1 MSRPRKSAPLPAP
14 FDRALFR
21 HQLCAQAHV
30 SEGTVVAWAGGKQ
43 TVGEHYCRAL
53 MLGCQALGI
62 VPPEGAKLPPP
73 FGTEPDSKKPLRVL
87 A

>member
-1 MSRPRKSAPLPAP
+1 
-14 FDRALFR
+14 
-21 HQLCAQAHV
+21 
-30 SEGTVVAWAGGKQ
+30 VAWAGGKQ